1 MGFVMRQPVWRRILL
16 AAGMVLLLLTVF
28 THRGP
33 QTHLIGEFG
42 EAGRTTFY
50 VVDNGFHTDIALPRD
65 AVEASGGALAQAVR
79 RLPPGPWVL
88 VGWGDEAFFMAQ
100 GMSAARIV
108 DGLRAM
114 FAPNNRSVIRLVAI
128 GRHPAQEFWPR
139 DRMTVQVRPAGLAA
153 LIRRVDAS
161 LETPLRTAPPRSGA
175 FFASR
180 ESFSLVH
187 LCNHWTGQVL
197 QAAGLPDTPVIDTVP
212 GGLRLALRLDPG
224 ARAALDEA
232 DTIP

>member
-42 EAGRTTFY
+42 EAGRATFY
-50 VVDNGFHTDIALPRD
+50 VIDNGFHTDIALPRD

-128 GRHPAQEFWPR
+128 GRLAEQKGFPLLVEA
-139 DRMTVQVRPAGLAA
+139 MALAA
-153 LIRRVDAS
+153 PDR
-161 LETPLRTAPPRSGA
+161 
-175 FFASR
+175 
-180 ESFSLVH
+180 LVFPDGGH
-187 LCNHWTGQVL
+187 FR
-197 QAAGLPDTPVIDTVP
+197 AGIAGDHR
-212 GGLRLALRLDPG
+212 GLRASKAGDHVRFPADCFY
-224 ARAALDEA
+224 AAL
-232 DTIP
+232 